1 MSDIVA
7 RLRDWRS
14 VHLARLH
21 LLMEQAADE
30 MERLRAD
37 WPEQLQAHSVL
48 IAEQEM
54 EIERLRQVAAQKSL
68 TVEERDVLREVC
80 RVCADEDDVGCN
92 EIAFVIDRMLARLGG
107 ESRTGSGNEMVG
119 EDAAKCTVK
128 SKKCPERER
137 VSLTDAER
145 EALLW
150 LSDGDSP
157 FPAEARRMVVVRGLL
172 ERMKVRH
179 EN

>member
-1 MSDIVA
+1 V
-7 RLRDWRS
+7 R
-14 VHLARLH
+14 
-21 LLMEQAADE
+21 
-30 MERLRAD
+30 
-37 WPEQLQAHSVL
+37 
-48 IAEQEM
+48 
-54 EIERLRQVAAQKSL
+54 
-68 TVEERDVLREVC
+68 
-80 RVCADEDDVGCN
+80 CN
-92 EIAFVIDRMLARLGG
+92 EIAYVIDRLLSRAGKNG
-107 ESRTGSGNEMVG
+107 ETAG

-128 SKKCPERER
+128 SEKCPERER

-150 LSDGDSP
+150 LSEGDSP

>member
-14 VHLARLH
+14 VHLTQLRYV
-21 LLMEQAADE
+21 MESAAD
-30 MERLRAD
+30 
-37 WPEQLQAHSVL
+37 
-48 IAEQEM
+48 
-54 EIERLRQVAAQKSL
+54 EIERLRLSGSGSCPEPENA
-68 TVEERDVLREVC
+68 T
-80 RVCADEDDVGCN
+80 DEDKVFPAQN
-92 EIAFVIDRMLARLGG
+92 M
-107 ESRTGSGNEMVG
+107 T
-119 EDAAKCTVK
+119 T
-128 SKKCPERER
+128 
-137 VSLTDAER
+137 LTKQER

-150 LSDGDSP
+150 LSEGDSP